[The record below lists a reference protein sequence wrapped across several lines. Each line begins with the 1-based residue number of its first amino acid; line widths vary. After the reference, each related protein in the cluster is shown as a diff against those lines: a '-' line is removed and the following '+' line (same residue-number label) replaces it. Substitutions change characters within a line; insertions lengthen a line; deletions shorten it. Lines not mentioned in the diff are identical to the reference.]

1 MGPIYRTIWY
11 VVTRCCGERFRAGR
25 SCLSY
30 PASMSDSENDAPRLP
45 KMTTRWTL
53 GDGAATNEVGMDQR
67 VAERYCKLGATP
79 TLLR

>member
-1 MGPIYRTIWY
+1 
-11 VVTRCCGERFRAGR
+11 
-25 SCLSY
+25 
-30 PASMSDSENDAPRLP
+30 MSDSENDAPRLP